1 MTPLLNSDQN
11 PDPSE
16 HQRTEP
22 DQAAAA
28 SDDLGRDNRI
38 HFATGTGMEGKG
50 LPGSLGIATQ
60 ITAWGVIGTLY
71 VVLLVL
77 AFLSTLIYHKLG
89 VVPLQIFGAVVGVAV
104 LFGVVRWL
112 WPMARRSY
120 MDNMELDKLP
130 MTSNPARRVCCVGSQ
145 AAIRRLLPITS
156 DPFEP
161 VIVRLL
167 FAANSGSA
175 FIWTWIAASLGSV
188 GLIYLISIAP
198 GIKMTLG
205 PVSIWSFGY
214 FVFAFAGFFGALVA
228 AAIFPT
234 YLRIVPGR
242 VDVLKFGLLGRG
254 VRSLETFNVRE
265 DRVEVALKVGAAIVQ
280 EYTPE
285 PRAHGAAVARRAI
298 IFAGSFERAKL
309 ARAILAAAVSE
320 HPTPPLPDDA
330 LVG

>member
-1 MTPLLNSDQN
+1 MAPLVNSDQN
-11 PDPSE
+11 PDNG
-16 HQRTEP
+16 
-22 DQAAAA
+22 
-28 SDDLGRDNRI
+28 DLGPPGERKALDALWRDDRI
-38 HFATGTGMEGKG
+38 HFATGTKIEQKMV
-50 LPGSLGIATQ
+50 PTSLGIATQ
-60 ITAWGVIGTLY
+60 ITAWGVMGTIY

-77 AFLSTLIYHKLG
+77 AFLSTFIYHKLG
-89 VVPLQIFGAVVGVAV
+89 VVPLQIFGAMVGVAA
-104 LFGVVRWL
+104 LFGVVRGL

-120 MDNMELDKLP
+120 LDNMELDKLP
-130 MTSNPARRVCCVGSQ
+130 MNSDPRRRVCCVGSQ

-167 FAANSGSA
+167 FAANSGAA
-175 FIWTWIAASLGSV
+175 FIWTWVAASLGSV

-242 VDVLKFGLLGRG
+242 VDVLKFGVLGRG
-254 VRSLETFNVRE
+254 LRSLETFNVRE
-265 DRVEVALKVGAAIVQ
+265 ARVEILLKVGAAVVGPHQ
-280 EYTPE
+280 PHERTD
-285 PRAHGAAVARRAI
+285 GVAPKRRAI